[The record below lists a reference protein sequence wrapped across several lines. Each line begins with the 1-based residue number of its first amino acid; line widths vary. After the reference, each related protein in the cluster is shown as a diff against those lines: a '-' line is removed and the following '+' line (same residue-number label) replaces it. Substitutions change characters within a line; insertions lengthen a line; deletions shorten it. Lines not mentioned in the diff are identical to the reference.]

1 MHSVVT
7 GRAFSRS
14 IPISPPH
21 SSHCPYEPSSSRAN
35 ASLILV
41 SSLRSR
47 SRIRS
52 RKLRSDSSAAR
63 SVGSAGASSDS
74 WFIVPTARSASWR
87 MSRLRPS
94 SNFLKSLR
102 SLCLTVELSAANRVF
117 DSIDALLACKDSAMK
132 TAYFDAFSG
141 LSGDMIVG
149 AIIDCGADFGEL
161 ERAIKS
167 MPLAGYRLSTRRKIL
182 SGISAL
188 KFDVEVT
195 ERQPGRRFGEIRALI
210 DSSQLSTT
218 IKKRAISIF
227 EVLAQAEAKIH
238 NTTPDHVHFHEV
250 GAVDSI
256 IDIVGTAWGLE
267 QLGVDD
273 VIVSPLPM
281 GNGFARSQHGVI
293 PVPAPA
299 TVELLSGF
307 PLKIG
312 DGAHEMVTP
321 TGAAVIRALARPA
334 AIPLAFEVEKIGY
347 GAGARELEDRPNVLR
362 LMLGREH
369 AAFDSDEMIE
379 ISANIDDLSPQIY
392 DHVMQR
398 LFDAGARDVTLTP
411 TMMKKSRPAVTLG
424 VIGEDANR
432 DALAQIIFAET
443 STIGLRFHAVGRLKL
458 HREIHEVDTRW
469 GKVRVKTS
477 GANGGAPTTISPE
490 YDDCRRIAAEHNV
503 ALRIVM
509 EEARDAARKLAS
521 LS

>member
-1 MHSVVT
+1 
-7 GRAFSRS
+7 
-14 IPISPPH
+14 
-21 SSHCPYEPSSSRAN
+21 
-35 ASLILV
+35 
-41 SSLRSR
+41 
-47 SRIRS
+47 
-52 RKLRSDSSAAR
+52 
-63 SVGSAGASSDS
+63 
-74 WFIVPTARSASWR
+74 
-87 MSRLRPS
+87 
-94 SNFLKSLR
+94 
-102 SLCLTVELSAANRVF
+102 
-117 DSIDALLACKDSAMK
+117 MK
-132 TAYFDAFSG
+132 TAYLDAFSG

-149 AIIDCGADFGEL
+149 AILDCGVDFGEF

-167 MPLAGYRLSTRRKIL
+167 MPIAGYRLSTRRKVL

-195 ERQPGRRFGEIRALI
+195 EPQPERHFGEIRTLI

-227 EVLAQAEAKIH
+227 EVLANAEAKVH
-238 NTTPDHVHFHEV
+238 DTTPDRVHFHEV

-267 QLGVDD
+267 HLGVGD

-299 TVELLSGF
+299 TAELLSGF

-321 TGAAVIRALARPA
+321 TGAAVVRALARPA
-334 AIPLAFEVEKIGY
+334 GIPLEFEVEKIGY
-347 GAGARELEDRPNVLR
+347 GAGMRELKDRPNVLR
-362 LMLGREH
+362 LMLGRER
-369 AAFDSDEMIE
+369 AAFGTDEMIE

-392 DHVMQR
+392 EHVMNR

-411 TMMKKSRPAVTLG
+411 TMMKKGRPAVILG
-424 VIGEDANR
+424 VISKAVDRNAI
-432 DALAQIIFAET
+432 AQIIFAET
-443 STIGLRFHAVGRLKL
+443 STIGLRFHVVQRLKL
-458 HREIHEVDTRW
+458 HREIIEVETRW

-477 GANGGAPTTISPE
+477 GANGGEPTTISPE
-490 YDDCRRIAAEHNV
+490 YDDCRRIAAEHKV
-503 ALRIVM
+503 ALRVVI

-521 LS
+521 FS